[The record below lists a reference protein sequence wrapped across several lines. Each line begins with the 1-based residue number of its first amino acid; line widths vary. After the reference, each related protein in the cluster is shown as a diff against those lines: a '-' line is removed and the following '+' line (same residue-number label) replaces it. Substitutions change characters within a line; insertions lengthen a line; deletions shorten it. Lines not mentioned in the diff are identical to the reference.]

1 MARRLQLQ
9 SLLQALTDPALP
21 VYFEPPTSD
30 KMSYPCITYERDFEK
45 TSHADNQPY
54 ARRKRYLVTVIDRDP
69 DSLIPDMVAD
79 LPSSSFNR
87 GFKTEGLNHS
97 IYTLFY

>member
-1 MARRLQLQ
+1 
-9 SLLQALTDPALP
+9 
-21 VYFEPPTSD
+21 
-30 KMSYPCITYERDFEK
+30 
-45 TSHADNQPY
+45 
-54 ARRKRYLVTVIDRDP
+54 LVTVIDRDP